1 MIGSI
6 EYNAAMTNK
15 EILPKFQSSDQIKDW
30 VKTHP
35 TENVADW
42 IEQVLREN
50 PQAYPGRLA
59 DTGAGALTTIVQP
72 IVRNYDNIASEIKIW
87 DGLIILT
94 NNIQWD
100 CLHADD
106 VKYITNLLTVIGSL
120 KVQSLSYL
128 LEQLTDKKTL
138 LQENLREEGPRL
150 HVTALAS
157 LGAFGC
163 NEQTVHIFERDIQ
176 EPTYAA
182 LSYRILWKFDRK
194 YASQYA
200 DLMREIGSR
209 NIHFPTEPLLKEAGQ
224 L

>member
-1 MIGSI
+1 MNGK
-6 EYNAAMTNK
+6 K
-15 EILPKFQSSDQIKDW
+15 EVPTFHSYDRIKDW
-30 VKTHP
+30 VTTHS
-35 TENVADW
+35 TENVSYW

-50 PQAYPGRLA
+50 RQAYPGRLA
-59 DTGAGALTTIVQP
+59 DTGAEALTTIVQP
-72 IVRNYDNIASEIKIW
+72 IVQDFENIASEIKIC

-94 NNIQWD
+94 NTVQWD

-138 LQENLREEGPRL
+138 IQENLGEEGPRL

-157 LGAFGC
+157 LGIVGC

-176 EPTYAA
+176 DPFYAA
-182 LSYRILWKFDRK
+182 LCYRVLWKFDPK
-194 YASQYA
+194 YAGQFA
-200 DLMREIGSR
+200 NLIRDMGSR
-209 NIHFPTEPLLKEAGQ
+209 NERFPAEMLLKGAGQ